1 MNIKAKH
8 ILLSAAG
15 LLLAS
20 LSISAARTANTAR
33 HLEVKLIPERDRI
46 NLLVVRYHLD
56 AVIRNRR
63 KGTLRINHPVIRLKK
78 AGQVLKTL
86 NLEGYGLTI
95 RPESTLR
102 LSDAQEEGGLGGRL
116 VLEMPTSQV
125 LALFPEMLAAITGQG
140 PEFRIE
146 VEVQMQVKA
155 PGLPR
160 FTHTEVVPLVI
171 NRPN

>member
-1 MNIKAKH
+1 MKIKAKH

-15 LLLAS
+15 LLLAA
-20 LSISAARTANTAR
+20 LGVSAARAARTAR

-46 NLLVVRYHLD
+46 NLEVVRYYLD

-63 KGTLRINHPVIRLKK
+63 KGTLRITHPVIRLKK
-78 AGQVLKTL
+78 AGQVLKTI
-86 NLEGYGLTI
+86 NLDGYGLNI

-102 LSDAQEEGGLGGRL
+102 LSDAEEDGGLGGRL
-116 VLEMPTSQV
+116 VLQMPTAQI
-125 LALFPEMLAAITGQG
+125 LALFPELLAAITGQG

-160 FTHTEVVPLVI
+160 FTHTEVIPLVI